1 MKIAWMFKWVLTDL
15 WVVDLRLIFFGASHD
30 SLDPCNDVPLRSPW
44 ISSGNFLH
52 SYWKRP
58 NYSWFTYKKLWF
70 SIFMLDYQRIAFL
83 SFYTTI
89 FSGPGNEVSFA
100 SACDACARSSQW
112 QQALISAAG
121 RGVVAQSAA
130 VSACEKMGKWWLG
143 DLESREWRF
152 GRDVIFWHR
161 DLGKIHGMEMKW
173 GWKSWRGN
181 RGCETFYPSWSMSLG
196 NTPTSYIEEYNV
208 GPPR

>member
-1 MKIAWMFKWVLTDL
+1 
-15 WVVDLRLIFFGASHD
+15 
-30 SLDPCNDVPLRSPW
+30 
-44 ISSGNFLH
+44 
-52 SYWKRP
+52 
-58 NYSWFTYKKLWF
+58 
-70 SIFMLDYQRIAFL
+70 MLDYQRMAFL

-152 GRDVIFWHR
+152 GRDVIF
-161 DLGKIHGMEMKW
+161 
-173 GWKSWRGN
+173 
-181 RGCETFYPSWSMSLG
+181 
-196 NTPTSYIEEYNV
+196 
-208 GPPR
+208 

>member
-1 MKIAWMFKWVLTDL
+1 MGWRISL
-15 WVVDLRLIFFGASHD
+15 VDLRLIFFGAS
-30 SLDPCNDVPLRSPW
+30 PLSSPW

-58 NYSWFTYKKLWF
+58 NYGWFTYKKWWF
-70 SIFMLDYQRIAFL
+70 SLFMLDYQRMAFL

-152 GRDVIFWHR
+152 GTRCHF
-161 DLGKIHGMEMKW
+161 LTSGSGKNPWKHGDEMGMKIMA
-173 GWKSWRGN
+173 GKSWLRDILPQLIDEFG
-181 RGCETFYPSWSMSLG
+181 
-196 NTPTSYIEEYNV
+196 EYTNQYQPIILRNITIHERNPV
-208 GPPR
+208 LNQPV

>member
-1 MKIAWMFKWVLTDL
+1 MGWRISL
-15 WVVDLRLIFFGASHD
+15 VDLRLIFFGAS
-30 SLDPCNDVPLRSPW
+30 PLSSPW

-58 NYSWFTYKKLWF
+58 NCGWFTYKKWWF
-70 SIFMLDYQRIAFL
+70 SLFMLDYQRMAFL

-89 FSGPGNEVSFA
+89 FFGPGNEVSFA

-130 VSACEKMGKWWLG
+130 VSACEKMGTWWLG

-161 DLGKIHGMEMKW
+161 DLGIIHGRMEMTW
-173 GWKSWRGN
+173 GRKSWRGN
-181 RGCETFYPSWSMSLG
+181 RGCETFYPGWLMSLG
-196 NTPTSYIEEYNV
+196 NTPTNYIEECNV

>member
-1 MKIAWMFKWVLTDL
+1 
-15 WVVDLRLIFFGASHD
+15 
-30 SLDPCNDVPLRSPW
+30 
-44 ISSGNFLH
+44 
-52 SYWKRP
+52 
-58 NYSWFTYKKLWF
+58 
-70 SIFMLDYQRIAFL
+70 
-83 SFYTTI
+83 
-89 FSGPGNEVSFA
+89 
-100 SACDACARSSQW
+100 
-112 QQALISAAG
+112 
-121 RGVVAQSAA
+121 VVAQSAA

-208 GPPR
+208 GPPRSLSWVITPMSLWCMVLITIVTGANLYQLRTGGPHIVWKLSVVDIKPSTLHTWPSHENLHL